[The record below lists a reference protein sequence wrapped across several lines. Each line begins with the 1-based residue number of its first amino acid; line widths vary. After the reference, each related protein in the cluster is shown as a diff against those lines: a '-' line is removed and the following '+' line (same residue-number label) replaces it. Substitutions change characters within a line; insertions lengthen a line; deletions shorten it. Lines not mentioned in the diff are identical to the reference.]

1 MTTEKAVAKVEPRPL
16 GITKEYAIYLLK
28 TIWPAAPDPEV
39 VKAALICARYGLDP
53 LLKEVSLI
61 KFDKRKWNP
70 QTRQREKVGEDW
82 VAVLGI
88 KANRK
93 IASNH
98 GARRYSYTD
107 GPRVMT
113 EEEQKEILG
122 EVEPARIW
130 AITKIQDKEGN
141 VYPGYGFWPKEIE
154 VYGDDKG
161 NSARNMAFIRSERNA
176 LDRMAPG
183 ELPDIEVADESF
195 VEVKVDQK
203 TLDQGKADLIAQ
215 GELDI
220 EDLFGPAPEKPPQQE
235 DLWKTQDEPIPQTL
249 PDLLTWVAKHG
260 KQFTPSWAYKELGK
274 QSSDLQT
281 PEAVK
286 MAWLELKDIHQW

>member
-1 MTTEKAVAKVEPRPL
+1 MTTEKAVAKVEPRAV
-16 GITKEYAIYLLK
+16 GITKEYAVYLLK
-28 TIWPAAPDPEV
+28 TIWPLAPDPEV

-98 GARRYSYTD
+98 GARRYSYID

-113 EEEQKEILG
+113 EKEQKEILG

-130 AITKIQDKEGN
+130 AITKIQDQQGN
-141 VYPGYGFWPKEIE
+141 AYPGYGFWPKEVE

-235 DLWKTQDEPIPQTL
+235 DLCKTQDEPIPQTL

-260 KQFTPSWAYKELGK
+260 KQFSPSWMYKEVGK

>member
-1 MTTEKAVAKVEPRPL
+1 MTTERAVARIEPRAV

-28 TIWPAAPDPEV
+28 TIWPAAPDTEV
-39 VKAALICARYGLDP
+39 IKAALICARYGLDP

-61 KFDKRKWNP
+61 KFDRRKWNP
-70 QTRQREKVGEDW
+70 QTKQREKVGEDW

-93 IASNH
+93 IASGH
-98 GARRYSYTD
+98 GARRYSYIT

-113 EEEQKEILG
+113 EQEQKDIMG
-122 EVEPARIW
+122 QVEPDKIW
-130 AITKIQDKEGN
+130 AITIVEDQKGN
-141 VYPGYGFWPKEIE
+141 KYPGYGFWPREIE

-183 ELPDIEVADESF
+183 ELPDIEVGDETF

-203 TLDQGKADLIAQ
+203 TLDQGKADLIAN
-215 GELDI
+215 GEVDI
-220 EDLFGPAPEKPPQQE
+220 DNLFGPAPEKPPPQP
-235 DLWKTQDEPIPQTL
+235 DLWASQDEPIPQTL
-249 PDLLTWVAKHG
+249 PELLTWVAKHG
-260 KQFTPSWAYKELGK
+260 KQFTPSWLYKEVGK
-274 QSSDLQT
+274 QPQQLTNPDAIRQ
-281 PEAVK
+281 VI
-286 MAWLELKDIHQW
+286 LELKAIHTW

>member
-1 MTTEKAVAKVEPRPL
+1 MTTGKAVAKIEPRPL
-16 GITKEYAIYLLK
+16 GISKEYAVYLLK

-39 VKAALICARYGLDP
+39 IKAALICARYGLDP

-61 KFDKRKWNP
+61 KFDRREWNA
-70 QTRQREKVGEDW
+70 QTKQREKVGEDW

-98 GARRYSYTD
+98 GARRYSYAD

-113 EEEQKEILG
+113 QQEQKDILG
-122 EVEPARIW
+122 EIEPERIW
-130 AITKIQDKEGN
+130 AITKIKDQLDN
-141 VYPGYGFWPKEIE
+141 VYPGYGFWPKDTK
-154 VYGDDKG
+154 VHGDDKG

-195 VEVKVDQK
+195 VEIKVDQK
-203 TLDQGKADLIAQ
+203 TLELGKADLISQ
-215 GELDI
+215 GEQDI
-220 EDLFGPAPEKPPQQE
+220 DDLFGPAPEKPTPQP
-235 DLWKTQDEPIPQTL
+235 DLWRTQDETIPQTL
-249 PDLLTWVAKHG
+249 PELLTWVTKHG
-260 KQFTPSWAYKELGK
+260 KQFTPSWLYKEAGK
-274 QSSDLQT
+274 ESSQLKT
-281 PEAVK
+281 PEAVRQVY
-286 MAWLELKDIHQW
+286 LELKAIRGW